1 MNVSS
6 MLLNVLSI
14 LGAISLCECISESK
28 RTPWQKGI
36 AWGFCFTITLM
47 IALLCHLYLSS
58 NTTLYY
64 SVILI
69 TCMFA
74 FMATCFYLYE
84 GSILQLFFSFFI
96 QLDAFLLVVYIGKAI
111 AYYFFDGNV
120 WVEVFMRLLGFI
132 GICLLYGMWFR
143 KVYLSFAHNKKY
155 KSIWAVLL
163 SIAVLFA
170 GWFYFVL
177 LYPVPLYYKEPYHNI
192 EMVLGMG
199 IFMVI
204 YIGMISVLTSL
215 EELLVFREN
224 KQKEEAKRRY
234 WEAQVKMQNDAF
246 EKVRRLKHD
255 LRHHVVIIKEMI
267 DQENYEKADEYL
279 ATLGAKIESTNT
291 QVYCKNY
298 VVNSLLSV
306 YIQKALDAGIEVEN
320 KINIPENIP
329 IDELEFAG
337 LMANLIENATEACL
351 RMPSSAEKFIKIN
364 VQYQPN
370 SFKVLV
376 ENSCNNKVVF
386 DGPFPVSTKTGEH
399 GIGTKSVAK
408 AALKYKGLV
417 DYSEKDGVFT
427 ARVILNF

>member
-1 MNVSS
+1 
-6 MLLNVLSI
+6 
-14 LGAISLCECISESK
+14 
-28 RTPWQKGI
+28 
-36 AWGFCFTITLM
+36 
-47 IALLCHLYLSS
+47 
-58 NTTLYY
+58 
-64 SVILI
+64 
-69 TCMFA
+69 
-74 FMATCFYLYE
+74 MATCFYLYE

-111 AYYFFDGNV
+111 SYYFFDGNV

-132 GICLLYGMWFR
+132 GVCLLYGMWFR
-143 KVYLSFAHNKKY
+143 EVYLSFAHNKKY
-155 KSIWAVLL
+155 KGIWAVLL
-163 SIAVLFA
+163 SIAVLFT

-177 LYPVPLYYKEPYHNI
+177 LYPVPLYHKEPYHNI
-192 EMVLGMG
+192 EMVLGMS

-215 EELLVFREN
+215 EELLLFREN
-224 KQKEEAKRRY
+224 RQKEEAKRKY

-246 EKVRRLKHD
+246 EKVRRIKHD

-267 DQENYEKADEYL
+267 DQENYEKAEEYL

-306 YIQKALDAGIEVEN
+306 YIQKALDAGIEVDN

-351 RMPSSAEKFIKIN
+351 RLSKSAEKYIKIN

-370 SFKVLV
+370 SFKILV
-376 ENSCNNKVVF
+376 ENTCNKKVVF

-408 AALKYKGLV
+408 VALKYNGLV